1 MSRDLITVYDGMQ
14 DPLAF
19 IKQMGQ
25 SIAKSQFFSCA
36 NIEQG
41 EVLAMECMARRIPP
55 LTLAERYHMIH
66 GKLSMKSDT
75 MLAELVR
82 HGGTYKMVARS
93 ADSASVWI
101 KNSRGDEQT
110 FSLAW
115 GEALAEPFVYAGK
128 ESSVVEA
135 LASGKT
141 DKLKIKDKYATP
153 RSRMQMLWAR
163 VVSDGVRAMCPEAI
177 AGSYAPEEVGD
188 FDDMPENGSGHAEAT
203 APVDPLD
210 VVRQQA
216 AMQQQNGDD
225 AGNTI
230 DAEYTV
236 ADSNHSN
243 GESVATMN
251 AATTSHPTPEAANG
265 SGNGG
270 TNGNGDH
277 PTGPGGYATN
287 EQSSRMSELLAAI
300 GPKSLVAKE
309 KFLTHY
315 GVKELRYLKHEDAE
329 ATIKKLES
337 FVAKRQQK
345 QAETSTPT
353 PETGNVA
360 SGESQADQAA
370 NESSVDGPCSQV
382 QVETIRRLI
391 DEIEPHDADIQTKI
405 ATKISPRKKIAELS
419 HAEAAKIQQGLEK
432 KARSLVVD
440 ATLDADQSNTT
451 EEPDSGK

>member
-188 FDDMPENGSGHAEAT
+188 FDDSGQAEAT
-203 APVDPLD
+203 APVDPID

-216 AMQQQNGDD
+216 TMQQQNGNG
-225 AGNTI
+225 AGDVI

-243 GESVATMN
+243 GEN
-251 AATTSHPTPEAANG
+251 AATMDAAAESHP
-265 SGNGG
+265 
-270 TNGNGDH
+270 NGNGDH
-277 PTGPGGYATN
+277 PTGPGGYTTN
-287 EQSSRMSELLAAI
+287 DQSSRMSELLAAL

-329 ATIKKLES
+329 ATIKQLES
-337 FVAKRQQK
+337 FVANRQQK